1 MGVDEGQ
8 VGVPQAWPGWRGIES
23 QGRGTAGKWLIEK
36 ALVVGMGPGV
46 DRGKRA
52 QDWPVGGWGRAGTA
66 P

>member
-1 MGVDEGQ
+1 MRGR
-8 VGVPQAWPGWRGIES
+8 WGIES